1 MEYSLLGPTG
11 VKLSRI
17 CVGTATFSVA
27 PDEQESDNCLSAKEE
42 RSAAYPRRAPAA
54 HRERLDATPCNDQ
67 QASKRLVRLRARP
80 SQREGQGSNPLSSTN
95 GKHRLIRSVDA
106 ATGGRP
112 L

>member
-11 VKLSRI
+11 VKLSKI
-17 CVGTATFSVA
+17 CLGTATFSVA

-80 SQREGQGSNPLSSTN
+80 SQREG
-95 GKHRLIRSVDA
+95 
-106 ATGGRP
+106 
-112 L
+112 